1 MKVRIQSVDDL
12 KKEASKKL
20 QNEFNQRYQEAI
32 LEGAIQGMAFVMY
45 ALEFRQGWKEKR
57 QKKLFEDM
65 LSVTDIPEIAPW
77 LKPYNALDIKKH
89 IEETY
94 GIDFSKLLNRVAA
107 LPPD

>member
-20 QNEFNQRYQEAI
+20 QDEFNQRYQEAI
-32 LEGAIQGMAFVMY
+32 LEGAVQGMAFVMY
-45 ALEFRQGWKEKR
+45 VLEFHQGWKEKR

-94 GIDFSKLLNRVAA
+94 GIDFNKLLNRVAS

>member
-20 QNEFNQRYQEAI
+20 QDEFNRRYQEAI
-32 LEGAIQGMAFVMY
+32 LEGAVQGMAFVMY
-45 ALEFRQGWKEKR
+45 VLEFQQGWKEKR

-65 LSVTDIPEIAPW
+65 LSITDIPEIAPW

-94 GIDFSKLLNRVAA
+94 GIDFNKLLNRVAA